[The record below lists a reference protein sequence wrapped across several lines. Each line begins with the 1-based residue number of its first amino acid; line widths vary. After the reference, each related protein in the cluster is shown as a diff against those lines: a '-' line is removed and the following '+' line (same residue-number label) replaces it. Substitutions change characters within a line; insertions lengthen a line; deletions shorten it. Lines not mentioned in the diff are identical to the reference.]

1 MKRKVSLLAV
11 MLLISGIVLAVVP
24 GTMVIGDATFVQ
36 SRLATTREAKVYS
49 VSGYNSSNVT
59 QFIMIF
65 EGTNTPTNG
74 QIPKFSIPV
83 AATNFYSYDFSYYGA
98 DLYGVSACNSTTAQS
113 NTLGSVSCSFQFI
126 IAQQ

>member
-36 SRLATTREAKVYS
+36 SRLAKQARKVYS
-49 VSGYNSSNVT
+49 VSGYNSSNAT

-74 QIPKFSIPV
+74 QIPTFSIPV

-98 DLYGVSACNSTTAQS
+98 DLYGVSACNSTTSQS
-113 NTLGSVSCSFQFI
+113 NTFGSVSCSFQFI